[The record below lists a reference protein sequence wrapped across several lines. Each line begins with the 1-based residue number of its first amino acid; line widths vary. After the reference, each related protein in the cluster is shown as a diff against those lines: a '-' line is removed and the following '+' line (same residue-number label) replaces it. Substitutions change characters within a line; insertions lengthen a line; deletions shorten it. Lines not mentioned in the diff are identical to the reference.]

1 DIDLVGRSFKKQM
14 ENASGSKYAVI
25 VAPKEYS
32 SNQVL
37 IKNMTD
43 GKETTVLV
51 DSLLSDAKS
60 VFTL

>member
-1 DIDLVGRSFKKQM
+1 M
-14 ENASGSKYAVI
+14 ENASGSRYAII

-60 VFTL
+60 MFTL